1 MKECLLRYTIKLKPF
16 KEKRIWKA
24 SFMSGVLQQ
33 TGDVQLLITAL
44 DASHM
49 AANMKNITVLNYHT
63 LLLKAV
69 LNV

>member
-24 SFMSGVLQQ
+24 SFISGVLQQ
-33 TGDVQLLITAL
+33 SGDIQLLITAL
-44 DASHM
+44 HESHM
-49 AANMKNITVLNYHT
+49 AAIMKNITVLNYHA

-69 LNV
+69 LNI